1 MNILILF
8 FDLLLTLPLS
18 FITIYSSQKGKKY
31 LYNLLLPTI
40 YIIIISAIWPQLKSN
55 IFLIP
60 IFELFIRNF
69 YITNIKDEYNDNKK
83 DFIYSIL
90 SIIISTITYN
100 IFISKVNNV
109 LPQPEEFKSLLWF
122 LIIIFIYLYFADS
135 QASSATT
142 HLKSLFNKKEYVVM
156 QYAKFKTKYGNI
168 VNSKNEKINLLTY
181 AIMIHENYQHPVFY
195 RNISSYLNHLL
206 NKKNYY
212 GIMQVPS
219 PMPISDE
226 ESIKIVLDELEKNLK
241 KEDLTRKNIE
251 QYLKKENELKKNEI
265 MTVYEYLQEFIKE

>member
-18 FITIYSSQKGKKY
+18 FIIIYSSQKGKKY

-40 YIIIISAIWPQLKSN
+40 YIIIISAICPQLKSN

-135 QASSATT
+135 QASSSTT
-142 HLKSLFNKKEYVVM
+142 HLKPLFNKKEYVVM

-212 GIMQVPS
+212 GIMQVSS

>member
-18 FITIYSSQKGKKY
+18 FIIIYSSQKGKKY

-135 QASSATT
+135 QASSSTT
-142 HLKSLFNKKEYVVM
+142 LLKSLFNKKEYVVM

-212 GIMQVPS
+212 GIMQVSS